1 MSPRLEGLVRLYAEM
16 HQAPIDT
23 QDKYLARLRQECE
36 AEGRVAGVYWK
47 DVEAFVKRTYFAG
60 LAAEN
65 RRQGRPNAP

>member
-1 MSPRLEGLVRLYAEM
+1 MSPRLEELVSLYAEM

-23 QDKYLARLRQECE
+23 QDKYLARLKLECE

-60 LAAEN
+60 LASES
-65 RRQGRPNAP
+65 RRQGRPKSP